1 MIRTKT
7 RPVKICTG
15 KRNGEKIKVRDLIKK
30 PRLFSPDAVVP
41 DKTTKKKDYKIIV
54 LQKNIRIIT
63 ANKTTFK
70 QQNLLLKNDA
80 KPFDTKI
87 EQVKRDSFKIHEHD
101 YCLPLSK
108 EDLSNQDD
116 LDSVSRKNKLPTF
129 SPITEGKD
137 DQVWP
142 LMTFDDILSYG
153 LINYIEDEEQV
164 QCEIEK
170 FNENHIFLINI
181 EDEKDVDFC
190 IESSR
195 FL

>member
-15 KRNGEKIKVRDLIKK
+15 KRNGEKIKVKDLMKK
-30 PRLFSPDAVVP
+30 PRLFSPDAIVP
-41 DKTTKKKDYKIIV
+41 DKTTNKKDYKIIV

-63 ANKTTFK
+63 ANKTTLK
-70 QQNLLLKNDA
+70 QQNLLPKNNA
-80 KPFDTKI
+80 KLFDTKI
-87 EQVKRDSFKIHEHD
+87 EQVTRDSFKIREHD

-108 EDLSNQDD
+108 DDLSNQDGID
-116 LDSVSRKNKLPTF
+116 GISGRYKLPTF
-129 SPITEGKD
+129 SPITEGKE

-153 LINYIEDEEQV
+153 LINHIEDEQQV

-170 FNENHIFLINI
+170 LNENHIFLISI

>member
-15 KRNGEKIKVRDLIKK
+15 KINGEKIKVKDLIKK
-30 PRLFSPDAVVP
+30 PRLFSPDAIVP
-41 DKTTKKKDYKIIV
+41 DKTTNKKDYKIIV
-54 LQKNIRIIT
+54 LQKNIRVIT
-63 ANKTTFK
+63 ANKTTLK
-70 QQNLLLKNDA
+70 QRNLLLKNNV
-80 KPFDTKI
+80 KPFDPKI
-87 EQVKRDSFKIHEHD
+87 EAAKRDSFIIREHD
-101 YCLPLSK
+101 YCLSFSK
-108 EDLSNQDD
+108 DDLSNQDGT
-116 LDSVSRKNKLPTF
+116 DSVSGRNKLPLF
-129 SPITEGKD
+129 SLITEEKE

-142 LMTFDDILSYG
+142 LVTFDDILSYG

-170 FNENHIFLINI
+170 LNENHIFLIST

-190 IESSR
+190 IESRR